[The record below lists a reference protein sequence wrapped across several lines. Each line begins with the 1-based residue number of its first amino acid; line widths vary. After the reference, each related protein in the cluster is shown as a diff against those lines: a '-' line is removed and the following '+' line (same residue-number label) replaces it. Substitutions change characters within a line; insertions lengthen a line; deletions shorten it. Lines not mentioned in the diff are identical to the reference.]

1 MIEFVNVT
9 KSYQLEKNEIFN
21 ALNNISLKI
30 DNGEIIGIVGYSG
43 AGKSTLVRL
52 INGLIK
58 PSKGYISID
67 NKDITNLDKR
77 ELKLLRHN
85 IGMIFQNY
93 NLFSSLSVLKNV
105 ELALKIVNFSNDKNI
120 IKKRAKEVLSLVGL
134 EDKINEYP
142 KNLSGGQKQRVAI
155 ARAIAN
161 NPKYLLCDEITSAL
175 DNKTALEIV
184 LLLKKI
190 KEKTDITIV
199 FISHQ
204 LEIVKNLCERIIV
217 MEDGIIV
224 EDTNSVDLFIN
235 PKSNAAYNLVGS
247 LIDTSKYSGSYLLK
261 YGNEA
266 NKKTIISSAI
276 LKYDVLI
283 NILEAQTISIGNIT
297 IGFLV
302 VDIIGDN
309 TEEVIKYLESMKVL
323 VNKIWV
329 MR

>member
-30 DNGEIIGIVGYSG
+30 DNGEIIGVVGYSG

-105 ELALKIVNFSNDKNI
+105 ELALKIVNFSSDKNI
-120 IKKRAKEVLSLVGL
+120 IRKRAKEVLSLVGL

-266 NKKTIISSAI
+266 NKKTILSSAI

-283 NILEAQTISIGNIT
+283 NILEAQTISIGNTT

-302 VDIIGDN
+302 VDLIGDN
-309 TEEVIKYLESMKVL
+309 TKEVIKYLESMKVL
-323 VNKIWV
+323 VNKI
-329 MR
+329 